1 MRCWLL
7 LFVKLVHFHCV
18 ICMLFQIFCMTESK
32 HHYWW
37 QITFDLGVIDKKEAI
52 LDFSETSRLIAPYF
66 LDSWSGPSYISKK
79 AVGGGWGWGWVGIG
93 VGWGGG
99 WGVKAIWPPD
109 YYFLF
114 TVWGTGYNA
123 FKEMLRPILPTGNF
137 VIRVGIKTFSCMIGS
152 AEHVYAS

>member
-37 QITFDLGVIDKKEAI
+37 QMTFDLGVIDKKEAI
-52 LDFSETSRLIAPYF
+52 LDFSETSRLVAPYF
-66 LDSWSGPSYISKK
+66 LDPWSGSSYLSQK
-79 AVGGGWGWGWVGIG
+79 AVGGGWGRGWR
-93 VGWGGG
+93 
-99 WGVKAIWPPD
+99 VKAIWPPD
-109 YYFLF
+109 YFFLF
-114 TVWGTGYNA
+114 TLWGNVYNA
-123 FKEMLRPILPTGNF
+123 FKEMLRPILPSGNL